1 MTIIV
6 TNLLVGL
13 AVDDIKVVQEYAVL
27 KRQALRIKLS
37 LESFYNKL
45 LSRPQRRANIFATL
59 ENNTLRE
66 VINKETIKVTLRDL
80 TEKASKWIDP
90 EGHITAN
97 KIRNL
102 QHDQNQS
109 ETAEIWQ
116 SMEALRMVKIC

>member
-102 QHDQNQS
+102 QHDQNRQS
-109 ETAEIWQ
+109 N
-116 SMEALRMVKIC
+116 